1 MVMSYYAMM
10 YLFARSEKEREAIP
24 RRLNQNHYDFKDY
37 MPSAWIR
44 FKKAF
49 IIKMSIC
56 EFFLRVLSGGSQVF
70 HILVIKF

>member
-1 MVMSYYAMM
+1 MSYYAMM
-10 YLFARSEKEREAIP
+10 YLFARPEKEREAIP

-49 IIKMSIC
+49 II
-56 EFFLRVLSGGSQVF
+56 
-70 HILVIKF
+70 